1 MNVAT
6 YVMAVEDHVCG
17 RIVRGMLLSPRC
29 RELAR
34 SWHEAGIPLECVR
47 EAIDEV
53 MQRRQDNIPGRV
65 GVERV
70 GSLGYFRSPVE
81 KAWRDRQHLQVG
93 AAPRPSPAP
102 APADEDMAEAVQESI
117 TSQEWSRWCR
127 GNPGI
132 GDRVWEALTPRL
144 QRWTKPAGLKD
155 GRLVVAYR
163 DGASREEL
171 ADDLAMFEG
180 MAEVTVL
187 R

>member
-53 MQRRQDNIPGRV
+53 MERRQDRLAEGAY
-65 GVERV
+65 RV

-93 AAPRPSPAP
+93 AAPRPAP
-102 APADEDMAEAVQESI
+102 APADEEMAEAVQESI

-144 QRWTKPAGLKD
+144 MRWTKPAGLKD
-155 GRLVVAYR
+155 GHLVVAYR

-171 ADDLAMFEG
+171 AADLAMFEG